1 MTEDTMT
8 EQATPTGPGD
18 DDLAPGRAADA
29 SDTGNDTEGHR
40 RVSSADGQQAE
51 GSDTEGHRMSRADAE
66 QAEGEDT
73 EAHVYIE
80 ESRNDGLSPD

>member
-1 MTEDTMT
+1 MT
-8 EQATPTGPGD
+8 EQATPTSPGD

-40 RVSSADGQQAE
+40 LRSLADGEQAE
-51 GSDTEGHRMSRADAE
+51 GSDTEGHRFMGRADAE

-73 EAHVYIE
+73 EAHVYVE
-80 ESRNDGLSPD
+80 ETRNDGLRPD